1 MSLAFVKYEGAG
13 NDFILIDNRGG
24 VWQDYVAA
32 SIAST
37 GSEKSLIA
45 RLCHPKFGIGADGL
59 MLLQDKEGYDFE
71 MVYFNSDGGK
81 SSMCGNGGRC
91 IAAWAFS
98 LGIGKLD
105 TSEESP
111 DFSTRGILNPEIPAN
126 HKILNFWAPDGA
138 HTATQLPTVDHA
150 NTKLQIPGWI
160 SLTMNDVDSIHE
172 LDNQCYE
179 LNTGSPHFVSIKS
192 EDIEGID
199 LIAWAQGIR
208 YNAPYT
214 EVGIN
219 VNAVNII
226 DDRHIAMRTYER
238 GVEGETLSCG
248 TGVTAAALSLATMRS
263 LGGGLIHV
271 STRGGDLSVA
281 FSRSPSGFCN
291 IQLQGPARMVFS
303 GIL

>member
-98 LGIGKLD
+98 LGLGD
-105 TSEESP
+105 TI
-111 DFSTRGILNPEIPAN
+111 DADATVIFSAEKSLR
-126 HKILNFWAPDGA
+126 FWAPDGA
-138 HTATQLPTVDHA
+138 HTATHLPIPTQTAQLPMTE
-150 NTKLQIPGWI
+150 WI
-160 SLTMNDVDSIHE
+160 SLSMNDVDAIHE
-172 LDNQCYE
+172 LNNHSYE

-248 TGVTAAALSLATMRS
+248 TGVTAAALSLATMKS

-291 IQLQGPARMVFS
+291 IQLHGPARMVFS

>member
-13 NDFILIDNRGG
+13 NDFILIDNRGD

-37 GSEKSLIA
+37 ESEKSLIA

-98 LGIGKLD
+98 LGIGKL
-105 TSEESP
+105 EN
-111 DFSTRGILNPEIPAN
+111 L
-126 HKILNFWAPDGA
+126 LNFWAPDGA
-138 HTATQLPTVDHA
+138 HTATHLPTPTQTSQLPMTE
-150 NTKLQIPGWI
+150 WI
-160 SLTMNDVDSIHE
+160 SLSMNDVDAIHE
-172 LDNQCYE
+172 LNNHSYE

-192 EDIEGID
+192 EDIHQID

-214 EVGIN
+214 EAGIN
-219 VNAVNII
+219 VNAVNIL
-226 DDRHIAMRTYER
+226 DDTHIAMRTYER

-248 TGVTAAALSLATMRS
+248 TGVTAAALSLATMKS

-291 IQLQGPARMVFS
+291 IQLQGPARLVFS

>member
-24 VWQDYVAA
+24 VWQDYLAA

-98 LGIGKLD
+98 LGIGKL
-105 TSEESP
+105 EN
-111 DFSTRGILNPEIPAN
+111 L
-126 HKILNFWAPDGA
+126 LNFWAPDGA
-138 HTATQLPTVDHA
+138 HTATHLPTPTHTSQLPMTE
-150 NTKLQIPGWI
+150 WI
-160 SLTMNDVDSIHE
+160 SLSMNDVDAIHE
-172 LDNQCYE
+172 LNNHSYE

-192 EDIEGID
+192 EDIQGID
-199 LIAWAQGIR
+199 LMAWAQGIR
-208 YNAPYT
+208 YNTPYT

-219 VNAVNII
+219 VNAVNIL
-226 DDRHIAMRTYER
+226 DDSHIAMRTYER

-248 TGVTAAALSLATMRS
+248 TGVTAAALSLATMNS

-281 FSRSPSGFCN
+281 FSRSPKGFCN
-291 IQLQGPARMVFS
+291 IQLQGPARLVFS

>member
-13 NDFILIDNRGG
+13 NDFILIDNRGD

-37 GSEKSLIA
+37 ESEKSLIA

-98 LGIGKLD
+98 LGIGKL
-105 TSEESP
+105 EN
-111 DFSTRGILNPEIPAN
+111 L
-126 HKILNFWAPDGA
+126 LNFWAPDGA
-138 HTATQLPTVDHA
+138 HTATHLPTPTQTSQLPMTE
-150 NTKLQIPGWI
+150 WI
-160 SLTMNDVDSIHE
+160 SLSMNDVDAIHE
-172 LDNQCYE
+172 LNNHSYE

-192 EDIEGID
+192 EDIHQID

-214 EVGIN
+214 EAGIN
-219 VNAVNII
+219 VNAVNIL
-226 DDRHIAMRTYER
+226 DDTHIAMRTYER

-248 TGVTAAALSLATMRS
+248 TGVTAAALSLATMNS

-281 FSRSPSGFCN
+281 FSRSPKGFCN
-291 IQLQGPARMVFS
+291 IQLQGPARLVFS

>member
-59 MLLQDKEGYDFE
+59 MLLQDKNGYDFE

-98 LGIGKLD
+98 LGLGD
-105 TSEESP
+105 TI
-111 DFSTRGILNPEIPAN
+111 DADATVIFSAEKSLR
-126 HKILNFWAPDGA
+126 FWAPDGA
-138 HTATQLPTVDHA
+138 HTATHLPTPTQTAQLPMTE
-150 NTKLQIPGWI
+150 WI
-160 SLTMNDVDSIHE
+160 SLSMNDVDAIHE
-172 LDNQCYE
+172 LNNHSYD
-179 LNTGSPHFVSIKS
+179 LNTGSPHFVAIKS
-192 EDIEGID
+192 EDIQGID

-208 YNAPYT
+208 YNTPYT

-248 TGVTAAALSLATMRS
+248 TGVTAAALSLATMKS

>member
-59 MLLQDKEGYDFE
+59 MLLQDKDGYDFE

-98 LGIGKLD
+98 LGLGD
-105 TSEESP
+105 TI
-111 DFSTRGILNPEIPAN
+111 DADATVIFSAEKSLR
-126 HKILNFWAPDGA
+126 FWAPDGA
-138 HTATQLPTVDHA
+138 HTATHLPIPTQTSQLPMTE
-150 NTKLQIPGWI
+150 WI
-160 SLTMNDVDSIHE
+160 SLSMNDVDAIHE
-172 LDNQCYE
+172 LNNHSYE

-208 YNAPYT
+208 YNTPYT

-248 TGVTAAALSLATMRS
+248 TGVTAAALSLATMKS

>member
-24 VWQDYVAA
+24 IWQDFVASSKA
-32 SIAST
+32 SE

-98 LGIGKLD
+98 LGIGELEG
-105 TSEESP
+105 SV
-111 DFSTRGILNPEIPAN
+111 
-126 HKILNFWAPDGA
+126 HFWAPDGA
-138 HTATQLPTVDHA
+138 HTAMHLPKST
-150 NTKLQIPGWI
+150 NPTTLSTEWI
-160 SLTMNDVDSIHE
+160 SLSMNDVESVQA
-172 LDNQCYE
+172 LDDQCYE

-192 EDIEGID
+192 ENIHEID
-199 LIAWAQGIR
+199 LVAWARGIR
-208 YNAPYT
+208 YNADYAAA
-214 EVGIN
+214 GIN

-226 DDRHIAMRTYER
+226 DDTHIAMRTYER

-248 TGVTAAALSLATMRS
+248 TGVTAAALSLATMKS

-291 IQLQGPARMVFS
+291 IQLQGPTRMLFS

>member
-98 LGIGKLD
+98 LGLGD
-105 TSEESP
+105 TI
-111 DFSTRGILNPEIPAN
+111 DADATVIFSAEKSLR
-126 HKILNFWAPDGA
+126 FWAPDGA
-138 HTATQLPTVDHA
+138 HTATHLATPTQTSQLPMTE
-150 NTKLQIPGWI
+150 WI
-160 SLTMNDVDSIHE
+160 SLSMNDVDAIHE
-172 LDNQCYE
+172 LNNHSYE

-208 YNAPYT
+208 YNATYK
-214 EVGIN
+214 EAGIN
-219 VNAVNII
+219 VNAVNIL

-248 TGVTAAALSLATMRS
+248 TGVTAAALSLATMKS

>member
-13 NDFILIDNRGG
+13 NDFILIDNRVG

-32 SIAST
+32 SITST

-98 LGIGKLD
+98 LGLGD
-105 TSEESP
+105 TI
-111 DFSTRGILNPEIPAN
+111 DADATVIFSAEKSLR
-126 HKILNFWAPDGA
+126 FWAPDGA
-138 HTATQLPTVDHA
+138 HTATHLPTPTQTSQLPMTE
-150 NTKLQIPGWI
+150 WI
-160 SLTMNDVDSIHE
+160 SLSMNDVDAIHE
-172 LDNQCYE
+172 LNNHSYE

-214 EVGIN
+214 EAGIN

-226 DDRHIAMRTYER
+226 NDTHIAMRTYER

-248 TGVTAAALSLATMRS
+248 TGVTAAALSLATMKS

>member
-13 NDFILIDNRGG
+13 NDFILIDNRGD

-37 GSEKSLIA
+37 ESEKSLIA

-98 LGIGKLD
+98 LGIGKL
-105 TSEESP
+105 EN
-111 DFSTRGILNPEIPAN
+111 L
-126 HKILNFWAPDGA
+126 LNFWAPDGT
-138 HTATQLPTVDHA
+138 HSATHLPTPTNTSQLPMTE
-150 NTKLQIPGWI
+150 WI
-160 SLTMNDVDSIHE
+160 SLSMNDVDAIHE
-172 LDNQCYE
+172 LNNHSYE

-192 EDIEGID
+192 EDIHQID

-214 EVGIN
+214 EAGIN
-219 VNAVNII
+219 VNAVNIL
-226 DDRHIAMRTYER
+226 DDTHIAMRTYER

-248 TGVTAAALSLATMRS
+248 TGVTAAALSLATMKS

-281 FSRSPSGFCN
+281 FSRSPKGFCN
-291 IQLQGPARMVFS
+291 IQLQGPARLVFS

>member
-24 VWQDYVAA
+24 IWQDFVASSKA
-32 SIAST
+32 SE

-98 LGIGKLD
+98 LGIGELEG
-105 TSEESP
+105 SV
-111 DFSTRGILNPEIPAN
+111 
-126 HKILNFWAPDGA
+126 HFWAPDGA
-138 HTATQLPTVDHA
+138 HSAMHLPKST
-150 NTKLQIPGWI
+150 NPTTLSTEWI
-160 SLTMNDVDSIHE
+160 SLSMNDVESVQA
-172 LDNQCYE
+172 LDDQCYE

-192 EDIEGID
+192 ENIHEID
-199 LIAWAQGIR
+199 LVAWARGIR
-208 YNAPYT
+208 YNADYAAA
-214 EVGIN
+214 GIN

-226 DDRHIAMRTYER
+226 DDTHIAMRTYER

-248 TGVTAAALSLATMRS
+248 TGVTAAALSLATMKS

-291 IQLQGPARMVFS
+291 IRLQGPTRMVFS

>member
-13 NDFILIDNRGG
+13 NDFILIDNRGD

-37 GSEKSLIA
+37 ESEKSLIA

-98 LGIGKLD
+98 LGIGKL
-105 TSEESP
+105 EN
-111 DFSTRGILNPEIPAN
+111 L
-126 HKILNFWAPDGA
+126 LNFWAPDGA
-138 HTATQLPTVDHA
+138 HTATHLPIPTHTSQLPMTE
-150 NTKLQIPGWI
+150 WI
-160 SLTMNDVDSIHE
+160 SLSMNDVDAIHE
-172 LDNQCYE
+172 LNNHSYE

-192 EDIEGID
+192 EDIHQID

-214 EVGIN
+214 EAGIN
-219 VNAVNII
+219 VNAVNIL
-226 DDRHIAMRTYER
+226 DDTHIEMRTYER

-248 TGVTAAALSLATMRS
+248 TGVTAAALSLATMKS

-281 FSRSPSGFCN
+281 FSRSPKGFCN
-291 IQLQGPARMVFS
+291 IQLQGPARLVFS

>member
-24 VWQDYVAA
+24 VWQDYLAA

-37 GSEKSLIA
+37 ESEKSLIA

-98 LGIGKLD
+98 LGIGKL
-105 TSEESP
+105 EN
-111 DFSTRGILNPEIPAN
+111 L
-126 HKILNFWAPDGA
+126 LNFWAPDGA
-138 HTATQLPTVDHA
+138 HTATHLPIPTETAQLPMTE
-150 NTKLQIPGWI
+150 WI
-160 SLTMNDVDSIHE
+160 SLSMNDVDAIHK
-172 LDNQCYE
+172 LNNHSYE

-192 EDIEGID
+192 EDIHQID
-199 LIAWAQGIR
+199 LVAWAQGIR

-214 EVGIN
+214 EAGIN
-219 VNAVNII
+219 VNAVNIL
-226 DDRHIAMRTYER
+226 DDTHIAMRTYER

-248 TGVTAAALSLATMRS
+248 TGVTAAALSLAIMNS

>member
-24 VWQDYVAA
+24 VWQDYLAA

-37 GSEKSLIA
+37 ESEKSLIA

-98 LGIGKLD
+98 LGIGKL
-105 TSEESP
+105 EN
-111 DFSTRGILNPEIPAN
+111 L
-126 HKILNFWAPDGA
+126 LNFWAPDGA
-138 HTATQLPTVDHA
+138 HTATHLPIPTETAQLPMTE
-150 NTKLQIPGWI
+150 WI
-160 SLTMNDVDSIHE
+160 SLSMNDVDAIHK
-172 LDNQCYE
+172 LNNHSYE

-192 EDIEGID
+192 EDIHQID
-199 LIAWAQGIR
+199 LVAWAQGIR

-214 EVGIN
+214 EAGIN
-219 VNAVNII
+219 VNAVNIL
-226 DDRHIAMRTYER
+226 DDTHIAMRTYER

-248 TGVTAAALSLATMRS
+248 TGVTAAALSLAIMNS

-281 FSRSPSGFCN
+281 FSRSPKGFCN

>member
-24 VWQDYVAA
+24 VWQDYVAS

-59 MLLQDKEGYDFE
+59 MLLQEKEGYDFE
-71 MVYFNSDGGK
+71 MVYYNSDGGK

-98 LGIGKLD
+98 LGIKKL
-105 TSEESP
+105 E
-111 DFSTRGILNPEIPAN
+111 
-126 HKILNFWAPDGA
+126 KILNFWAPDGA
-138 HTATQLPTVDHA
+138 HSATHLATPTQTSQLPMTE
-150 NTKLQIPGWI
+150 WI
-160 SLTMNDVDSIHE
+160 SLSMNDVDSIHE
-172 LDNQCYE
+172 LNNHSYE

-208 YNAPYT
+208 YNVPYT

-219 VNAVNII
+219 VNAVNIL
-226 DDRHIAMRTYER
+226 DDTHIAMRTYER

-248 TGVTAAALSLATMRS
+248 TGVAAAALSLATMKS

>member
-24 VWQDYVAA
+24 IWQDFVASSKA
-32 SIAST
+32 SE

-98 LGIGKLD
+98 LGIGELEG
-105 TSEESP
+105 SV
-111 DFSTRGILNPEIPAN
+111 
-126 HKILNFWAPDGA
+126 HFWAPDGA
-138 HTATQLPTVDHA
+138 HTAMHLPKST
-150 NTKLQIPGWI
+150 NPTTLSTEWI
-160 SLTMNDVDSIHE
+160 SLSMNDVESVQA
-172 LDNQCYE
+172 LDDQCYE

-192 EDIEGID
+192 ENIHEID
-199 LIAWAQGIR
+199 LVAWARGIR
-208 YNAPYT
+208 YNADYAAA
-214 EVGIN
+214 GIN

-226 DDRHIAMRTYER
+226 DDTHIAMRTYER

-248 TGVTAAALSLATMRS
+248 TGVTAAALSLATMKS

-291 IQLQGPARMVFS
+291 IQLHGPARMVFS

>member
-13 NDFILIDNRGG
+13 NDFILIDNRGD

-37 GSEKSLIA
+37 ESEKSLID

-98 LGIGKLD
+98 LGIGKL
-105 TSEESP
+105 EN
-111 DFSTRGILNPEIPAN
+111 L
-126 HKILNFWAPDGA
+126 LNFWAPDGA
-138 HTATQLPTVDHA
+138 HTATHLPTPTQTSQLPMTE
-150 NTKLQIPGWI
+150 WI
-160 SLTMNDVDSIHE
+160 SLSMNDVDAIHE
-172 LDNQCYE
+172 LNNHSYE

-192 EDIEGID
+192 EDIHQID

-214 EVGIN
+214 EAGIN
-219 VNAVNII
+219 VNAVNIL
-226 DDRHIAMRTYER
+226 DDTHIAMRTYER

-248 TGVTAAALSLATMRS
+248 TGVTAAALSLATMKS

-281 FSRSPSGFCN
+281 FSRSPKGFCN
-291 IQLQGPARMVFS
+291 IQLQGPARLVFS

>member
-13 NDFILIDNRGG
+13 NDFILIDNRGD

-37 GSEKSLIA
+37 ESEKSLIA

-98 LGIGKLD
+98 LGIGKL
-105 TSEESP
+105 EN
-111 DFSTRGILNPEIPAN
+111 L
-126 HKILNFWAPDGA
+126 LNFWAPDGA
-138 HTATQLPTVDHA
+138 HTATHLPTPTQTSQLPMTE
-150 NTKLQIPGWI
+150 WI
-160 SLTMNDVDSIHE
+160 SLSMNDVDAIHE
-172 LDNQCYE
+172 LNNHSYE

-192 EDIEGID
+192 EDIHQID

-214 EVGIN
+214 EAGIN
-219 VNAVNII
+219 VNAVNIL
-226 DDRHIAMRTYER
+226 DDTHIEMRTYER

-248 TGVTAAALSLATMRS
+248 TGVTAAALSLATMKS

-281 FSRSPSGFCN
+281 FSRSPKGFCN

>member
-13 NDFILIDNRGG
+13 NDFILIDNRGD

-37 GSEKSLIA
+37 ESEKSLIA

-71 MVYFNSDGGK
+71 MVYFNNDGGK

-98 LGIGKLD
+98 LGIGKL
-105 TSEESP
+105 EN
-111 DFSTRGILNPEIPAN
+111 L
-126 HKILNFWAPDGA
+126 LNFWAPDGA
-138 HTATQLPTVDHA
+138 HTATHLPTPTHTSQLPMTE
-150 NTKLQIPGWI
+150 WI
-160 SLTMNDVDSIHE
+160 SLSMNDVDAIHE
-172 LDNQCYE
+172 LNNHSYE

-192 EDIEGID
+192 EDIHQID

-208 YNAPYT
+208 YNATYK
-214 EVGIN
+214 EAGIN
-219 VNAVNII
+219 VNAVNIL
-226 DDRHIAMRTYER
+226 DDTHIAMRTYER

-248 TGVTAAALSLATMRS
+248 TGVTAAALSLATMKS

>member
-59 MLLQDKEGYDFE
+59 MLLQDKDGYDFE

-98 LGIGKLD
+98 LGLGD
-105 TSEESP
+105 TI
-111 DFSTRGILNPEIPAN
+111 DADATVIFSAEKSLR
-126 HKILNFWAPDGA
+126 FWAPDGA
-138 HTATQLPTVDHA
+138 HTATHLPIPTQTAQLPMTE
-150 NTKLQIPGWI
+150 WI
-160 SLTMNDVDSIHE
+160 SLSMNDVDAIHE
-172 LDNQCYE
+172 LNNHSYE

-208 YNAPYT
+208 YNTPYT

-248 TGVTAAALSLATMRS
+248 TGVTAAALSLATMKS

>member
-98 LGIGKLD
+98 LGIGKL
-105 TSEESP
+105 EN
-111 DFSTRGILNPEIPAN
+111 L
-126 HKILNFWAPDGA
+126 LNFWAPDGA
-138 HTATQLPTVDHA
+138 HTAKHLPTPTHTSQLPMTE
-150 NTKLQIPGWI
+150 WI
-160 SLTMNDVDSIHE
+160 SLSMNDVDAIHE
-172 LDNQCYE
+172 LNNHSYE

-192 EDIEGID
+192 EDIHQID

-214 EVGIN
+214 EAGIN
-219 VNAVNII
+219 VNAVNIL
-226 DDRHIAMRTYER
+226 DDTHIEMRTYER

-248 TGVTAAALSLATMRS
+248 TGVTAAALSLATMKS

-281 FSRSPSGFCN
+281 FSRSPAGFCN

>member
-13 NDFILIDNRGG
+13 NDFILIDNRGD

-37 GSEKSLIA
+37 ESEKSLIA

-98 LGIGKLD
+98 LGIGKL
-105 TSEESP
+105 EN
-111 DFSTRGILNPEIPAN
+111 L
-126 HKILNFWAPDGA
+126 LNFWAPDGA
-138 HTATQLPTVDHA
+138 HTATHLPTPTHTSQLPITE
-150 NTKLQIPGWI
+150 WI
-160 SLTMNDVDSIHE
+160 SLSMNDVDAIHE
-172 LDNQCYE
+172 LNNHSYE

-192 EDIEGID
+192 EDIHQID

-208 YNAPYT
+208 YNATYK
-214 EVGIN
+214 EAGIN
-219 VNAVNII
+219 VNAVNIL
-226 DDRHIAMRTYER
+226 DDTHIAMRTYER

-248 TGVTAAALSLATMRS
+248 TGVTAAALSLATMKS

>member
-59 MLLQDKEGYDFE
+59 MLLQDKDGYDFE

-98 LGIGKLD
+98 LGLGD
-105 TSEESP
+105 TI
-111 DFSTRGILNPEIPAN
+111 DADATVIFSAEKSLR
-126 HKILNFWAPDGA
+126 FWAPDGA
-138 HTATQLPTVDHA
+138 HTATHLPIPTQTSQLPMTE
-150 NTKLQIPGWI
+150 WI
-160 SLTMNDVDSIHE
+160 SLSMNDVDAIHE
-172 LDNQCYE
+172 LNNHSYD
-179 LNTGSPHFVSIKS
+179 LNTGSPHFVAIKS
-192 EDIEGID
+192 EDIQGID

-208 YNAPYT
+208 YNTPYT

-248 TGVTAAALSLATMRS
+248 TGVTAAALSLATMKS

>member
-32 SIAST
+32 SIASV

-59 MLLQDKEGYDFE
+59 MLLQDKDGYDFE

-98 LGIGKLD
+98 LGLGDSID
-105 TSEESP
+105 ADATVI
-111 DFSTRGILNPEIPAN
+111 FSAEKSLR
-126 HKILNFWAPDGA
+126 FWAPDGA
-138 HTATQLPTVDHA
+138 HTATHLATPTQTSQLPMTE
-150 NTKLQIPGWI
+150 WI
-160 SLTMNDVDSIHE
+160 SLSMNDVDAIHE
-172 LDNQCYE
+172 LNNHSYE

-214 EVGIN
+214 EAGIN
-219 VNAVNII
+219 VNAVNIL
-226 DDRHIAMRTYER
+226 DESQIAMRTYER

-248 TGVTAAALSLATMRS
+248 TGVTAAALSLATMKS

>member
-13 NDFILIDNRGG
+13 NDFILIDNRGD

-37 GSEKSLIA
+37 ESEKSLIA

-98 LGIGKLD
+98 LGIGKL
-105 TSEESP
+105 EN
-111 DFSTRGILNPEIPAN
+111 L
-126 HKILNFWAPDGA
+126 LNFWAPDGA
-138 HTATQLPTVDHA
+138 HTATHLPTPTHTSQLPMTE
-150 NTKLQIPGWI
+150 WI
-160 SLTMNDVDSIHE
+160 SLSMNDVDAIHE
-172 LDNQCYE
+172 LNNHSYE

-192 EDIEGID
+192 EDIHQID

-214 EVGIN
+214 EAGIN
-219 VNAVNII
+219 VNAVNIL
-226 DDRHIAMRTYER
+226 DDTHIAMRTYER

-248 TGVTAAALSLATMRS
+248 TGVTAAALSLATMKS

-281 FSRSPSGFCN
+281 FSRSPKGFCN
-291 IQLQGPARMVFS
+291 IQLQGPARLVFS

>member
-59 MLLQDKEGYDFE
+59 MLLQDKNGYDFE

-98 LGIGKLD
+98 LGLGKL
-105 TSEESP
+105 E
-111 DFSTRGILNPEIPAN
+111 
-126 HKILNFWAPDGA
+126 KILNFWAPDGA
-138 HTATQLPTVDHA
+138 HTATHLATPTQTSQLPMTE
-150 NTKLQIPGWI
+150 WI
-160 SLTMNDVDSIHE
+160 SLSMNDVDAIHE
-172 LDNQCYE
+172 LNNHSYE

-208 YNAPYT
+208 YNTPYT

-248 TGVTAAALSLATMRS
+248 TGVTAAALSLATMKS